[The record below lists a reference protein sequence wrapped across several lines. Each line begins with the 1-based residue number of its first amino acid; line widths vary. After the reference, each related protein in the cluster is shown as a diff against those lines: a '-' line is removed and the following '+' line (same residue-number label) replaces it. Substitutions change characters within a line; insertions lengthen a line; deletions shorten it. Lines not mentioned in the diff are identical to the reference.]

1 MPSIQHTL
9 VLCPKPEARL
19 AVLRQFLKGV
29 KAATVVFFDEKRLS
43 LLPKIA
49 AALKRDDLRVD
60 VLNESDDLESRSSAF
75 EAFVRGEVDV
85 LLTTDLAARGLD
97 APRTAL
103 VVNFDVPRTA
113 TDYSLASPLDVDED
127 ESFTIN
133 QLKRG
138 SSDAPFER
146 FSETVR
152 QYVAL
157 FLSSTFLIAF
167 MAFGMVMNGK
177 GGDLRNV

>member
-1 MPSIQHTL
+1 M
-9 VLCPKPEARL
+9 
-19 AVLRQFLKGV
+19 
-29 KAATVVFFDEKRLS
+29 D
-43 LLPKIA
+43 
-49 AALKRDDLRVD
+49 
-60 VLNESDDLESRSSAF
+60 
-75 EAFVRGEVDV
+75 
-85 LLTTDLAARGLD
+85 
-97 APRTAL
+97 
-103 VVNFDVPRTA
+103 PRTA

-127 ESFTIN
+127 GSFTIN

-167 MAFGMVMNGK
+167 MAFVIAICAMDKVNKM
-177 GGDLRNV
+177 GGGGPRCWFQLERENPQTKP